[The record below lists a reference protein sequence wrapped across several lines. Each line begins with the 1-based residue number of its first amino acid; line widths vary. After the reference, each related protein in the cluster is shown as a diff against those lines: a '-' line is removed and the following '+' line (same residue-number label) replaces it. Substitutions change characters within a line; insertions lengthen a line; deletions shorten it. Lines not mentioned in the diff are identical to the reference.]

1 MRRLIPIVVLAV
13 LLTGCKVKIDQG
25 FELNSDGSGTASIVF
40 GFDQELVEMMSSF
53 SPGGDPFEDL
63 SADLPGGWDSKD
75 WSEGDYS
82 GMEASISFGNLAEL
96 HSIADLMF
104 TGEDGLLQSFM
115 VESTGDGGFRF
126 EASMSGESFQ
136 ADMQGMEG
144 FGFDGSLDELSETF
158 FDAELRI
165 KLPGEVIS
173 HNADHEESDGTLVWD
188 VRLTDSGRMIRA
200 ESVPGGGLPLIPIAA
215 AGAVALLATL
225 ALILWKRRAPAA
237 VDYDVDSFQVPV
249 AVPVGEAVAGD
260 PFA

>member
-63 SADLPGGWDSKD
+63 NADLPGGWDSKD
-75 WSEGDYS
+75 WSEGDYT
-82 GMEASISFGNLAEL
+82 GMEANISFGTLAEL

-104 TGEDGLLQSFM
+104 TGDDGLLQSFLI
-115 VESTGDGGFRF
+115 ENTDDGGFRF

-144 FGFDGSLDELSETF
+144 FGFEGSLDDLSETF

-173 HNADHEESDGTLVWD
+173 HNADHEESDGTLVWN
-188 VRLTDSGRMIRA
+188 VRLTDSGRIISA
-200 ESVPGGGLPLIPIAA
+200 ESVPGGGLPLIPLAA
-215 AGAVALLATL
+215 AGAVVLLAIL
-225 ALILWKRRAPAA
+225 AFVLWKRRSPVA
-237 VDYDVDSFQVPV
+237 VGLEVESFQLPV